1 MKIRESVLTHIESNL
16 FTKCLNSSITLID
29 KDIIAT
35 MEDAIKYLEKIEGD
49 TICAKI
55 NLKIPRIRAKLY
67 KN

>member
-1 MKIRESVLTHIESNL
+1 MA
-16 FTKCLNSSITLID
+16 